1 MLKFQRGSN
10 GGAWF
15 GDIDEKIFTFR
26 HKVNNCLKEALEVQS
41 KILSRSSF
49 SSNHSSKSSKSR
61 SSIKE
66 KATQEKLQVV
76 EFLFEAAFL
85 ENKKTA
91 QYQADESRVQEK
103 LAKAKARIEISDSEK
118 ARKQAYRN
126 AKKDV
131 IL

>member
-1 MLKFQRGSN
+1 MLEFQRGSN

-15 GDIDEKIFTFR
+15 GDIDEKIFAFR

-76 EFLFEAAFL
+76 ELLFEAAFL
-85 ENKKTA
+85 EKEKTA
-91 QYQADESRVQEK
+91 QYQADESRVHEK

-118 ARKQAYRN
+118 AREKC
-126 AKKDV
+126 DG
-131 IL
+131 